1 MPDMKSRATIGI
13 YAIQDPHGLE
23 KPAYTHDHSIC
34 ILQDGKVEQYLQLER
49 HTRRKYDNQMHHH
62 LESLI
67 DQNLIHI
74 AENADWVFVNSFVG
88 SSFNSQNGR
97 FRAETKSRS
106 KLKLQPTPMKASGQ
120 FNNGPRT
127 KITVYSID
135 HELAH
140 VYSNLPFYG
149 PFRENSLHVHFD
161 GGASLSN
168 CSVYL
173 FRNGR
178 MQLYDYHWDLGYLSK
193 FYNDNALSFAL
204 LNHRADEH
212 LAVPGKLMGFA
223 TMGAASQEL
232 QAWLRDHQYFKEIW
246 NDHQLFYTAAKADFG
261 WKGTLG
267 DTRDPFL
274 QNIAASFQQTFQEDW
289 LEYLTQLQQ
298 KVKADFLYLSGGCA
312 LNIVAN
318 TLIVNSGLFQDVFI
332 PPCPG
337 DSGLSLGAAAF
348 MEWTKHGKITPHSP
362 YLNNVGIN
370 TRRKPPAPTP
380 ILQPASGWKTTT
392 DVDTHLVQQTADA
405 IAAGK
410 IIGLY
415 QGPGEVGPRA
425 LGNRSIIARP
435 DSKAL
440 AEKVSI
446 TCKGR
451 EWYRPIA
458 PVMLEKHAKRL
469 TGLSTIHH
477 LSQYMLLDF
486 EIPEQNRPE
495 IVGVVHANGTARIQT
510 LFQREFNPFLWD
522 LLTYLDEVHQIP
534 ALINTSFNAHGEP
547 IVHTPQQAIDSANKM
562 SLDALIINNEIIHI
576 ALPSPSRGLGTGQP
590 NM

>member
-13 YAIQDPHGLE
+13 YAIQDPHDLE
-23 KPAYTHDHSIC
+23 NPAYTHDHSIC
-34 ILQDGKVEQYLQLER
+34 VMQDGKVEQYLQLER
-49 HTRRKYDNQMHHH
+49 HTRRKYDNQMHLH
-62 LESLI
+62 LEELI
-67 DQNLIHI
+67 DQNLIPD
-74 AENADWVFVNSFVG
+74 AENADWIFVNSFVG
-88 SSFNSQNGR
+88 ASFKSQNGR
-97 FRAETKSRS
+97 FRAETKSRT
-106 KLKLQPTPMKASGQ
+106 KLKLQPTPMKASAQ

-127 KITVYSID
+127 KITAYSID

-178 MQLYDYHWDLGYLSK
+178 MQVHDYHWDLGYLSK

-223 TMGAASQEL
+223 TMGSASQEL

-267 DTRDPFL
+267 DTHDPFL

-298 KVKADFLYLSGGCA
+298 KVKADYLYLSGGCA

-318 TLIVNSGLFQDVFI
+318 TLIVNSGLFRDVFI

-337 DSGLSLGAAAF
+337 DSGLSPGAAADTWNGSQTR
-348 MEWTKHGKITPHSP
+348 EDRPHGLH
-362 YLNNVGIN
+362 LNNKGIELRED
-370 TRRKPPAPTP
+370 RR
-380 ILQPASGWKTTT
+380 
-392 DVDTHLVQQTADA
+392 
-405 IAAGK
+405 
-410 IIGLY
+410 
-415 QGPGEVGPRA
+415 
-425 LGNRSIIARP
+425 N
-435 DSKAL
+435 
-440 AEKVSI
+440 
-446 TCKGR
+446 
-451 EWYRPIA
+451 
-458 PVMLEKHAKRL
+458 
-469 TGLSTIHH
+469 
-477 LSQYMLLDF
+477 
-486 EIPEQNRPE
+486 
-495 IVGVVHANGTARIQT
+495 
-510 LFQREFNPFLWD
+510 
-522 LLTYLDEVHQIP
+522 
-534 ALINTSFNAHGEP
+534 
-547 IVHTPQQAIDSANKM
+547 
-562 SLDALIINNEIIHI
+562 
-576 ALPSPSRGLGTGQP
+576 
-590 NM
+590 